1 MTDSKVLTGRQG
13 RRLSRFRRSPKLA
26 VPKFLLQLS
35 GTYNFPKIDS
45 ELTPGHKPKRN
56 GTDRWACTYIRTLSS
71 VWSVSLS
78 WWSSPR
84 LPCQAVFIP
93 LVQPGTSFRP
103 AQNEKNQLCVYSEI
117 ALIKWPRR
125 GRLQLRTIVITICA
139 WGRCIE
145 DGVGTYVQGK
155 HLQAATELER
165 NGPSGFVFT
174 ENYGRF
180 NNSKL
185 WCVWSGNNEFPP
197 SPELLNYEDAYKKAY
212 MYNILAIVYFSKE
225 SGGRRA
231 FVGIFTLLT
240 LNGTLVLT
248 EWTKQRQC
256 RYRFLHRQNT
266 RTTRTPLWLPW
277 TFTEGFYVGHL
288 FS

>member
-93 LVQPGTSFRP
+93 LVQPGTSLRP
-103 AQNEKNQLCVYSEI
+103 AQNEKSQLCVYSEI

-145 DGVGTYVQGK
+145 DGVHTFRANIYRPPLNWRETDQVVLFLPKIMEDLIIRNYDACDQVIMNF
-155 HLQAATELER
+155 LQA
-165 NGPSGFVFT
+165 PS
-174 ENYGRF
+174 
-180 NNSKL
+180 
-185 WCVWSGNNEFPP
+185 
-197 SPELLNYEDAYKKAY
+197 
-212 MYNILAIVYFSKE
+212 
-225 SGGRRA
+225 
-231 FVGIFTLLT
+231 
-240 LNGTLVLT
+240 
-248 EWTKQRQC
+248 
-256 RYRFLHRQNT
+256 FLIT
-266 RTTRTPLWLPW
+266 RTRTRRHICIIFWQSFISARSQVEEELSW
-277 TFTEGFYVGHL
+277 GFLLYSH
-288 FS
+288 

>member
-103 AQNEKNQLCVYSEI
+103 AQNEKSQLCVYSEI

-125 GRLQLRTIVITICA
+125 GRLQLRKIVITICA
-139 WGRCIE
+139 WGRCNE
-145 DGVGTYVQGK
+145 DGVHTCRANIYRPPLNWRETDQVV
-155 HLQAATELER
+155 L
-165 NGPSGFVFT
+165 FFT

-197 SPELLNYEDAYKKAY
+197 CPELLNYEDAYKKAY

-231 FVGIFTLLT
+231 FVGLFTLLT